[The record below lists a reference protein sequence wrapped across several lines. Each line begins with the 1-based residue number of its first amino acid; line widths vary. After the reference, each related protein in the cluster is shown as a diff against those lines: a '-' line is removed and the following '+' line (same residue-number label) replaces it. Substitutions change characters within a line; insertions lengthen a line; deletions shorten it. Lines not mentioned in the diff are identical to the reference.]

1 MNEHPILAQ
10 VVLGYC
16 PMIDRQRTVLATR
29 LTAFPQRPEAVPD
42 MAALLQALAEAW
54 PADSNRQ
61 LLLNLASEGMLRAA
75 LGDALPAQL
84 WLQLPAFM
92 AADPAHH
99 DALHALHARGSTLF
113 VEGRS
118 TGGLPA
124 AVRDCFKYALIALG
138 DERRAGAPGDA
149 ARAGTPGPGAAAR
162 TLGFV
167 QSGVSCAAEVED
179 SFARGAAAVLGWPIA
194 EPVARAGGKAVAPDL
209 KVIVELMNRVDREEP
224 IDRLEAV
231 LKNDPTLAFRL
242 VRYINSA
249 AFGLRVEISSFRH
262 AIMML
267 GYQKLKRWLALLL
280 ASASSDPN
288 MRPVMYA
295 AVRRGLFMEELV
307 RAAGDEQMASELF
320 ICGVFSLLDIMMG
333 QPFDALLKSIPV
345 PQDVH
350 DALVQGSGRYRP
362 YLELVQAVEQEAL
375 FDIRNASEALM
386 LSAAEVNRAL
396 LRALATARQLE

>member
-1 MNEHPILAQ
+1 MNEHPVLGQ

-16 PMIDRQRTVLATR
+16 PMIDRQRVVLATR
-29 LTAFPQRPEAVPD
+29 LTAFPLRPDAEPD
-42 MAALLQALAEAW
+42 AAALLQALAEVW

-61 LLLNLASEGMLRAA
+61 VLLNLASESMLRGAMA
-75 LGDALPAQL
+75 GALPPQL
-84 WLQLPAFM
+84 WLEVPAFM
-92 AADPAHH
+92 AADEQHQA
-99 DALHALHARGSTLF
+99 ALSALQARGSTLF
-113 VEGRS
+113 VKGRAS
-118 TGGLPA
+118 TALPA
-124 AVRDCFKYALIALG
+124 PVRACFKYSIIELA
-138 DERRAGAPGDA
+138 DERRSGAEAPTGAP
-149 ARAGTPGPGAAAR
+149 R

-167 QSGVSCAAEVED
+167 QSGVRCASEVED
-179 SFARGAAAVLGWPIA
+179 SFKRGAAAVLGWPID
-194 EPVARAGGKAVAPDL
+194 EPVARSGGKAVAPDL
-209 KVIVELMNRVDREEP
+209 KVIVELINRVDREEP

-288 MRPVMYA
+288 MRPVMFA

-307 RAAGDEQMASELF
+307 RSAGDEQMGSELF

-333 QPFDALLKSIPV
+333 QPFEQLLKSIPV

-350 DALVQGSGRYRP
+350 DALVQGAGRYRP
-362 YLELVQAVEQEAL
+362 YVELVRAVEQESM
-375 FDIRNASEALM
+375 FDIRNAAEALM
-386 LSAAEVNRAL
+386 LSAAEVNHAL
-396 LRALATARQLE
+396 LRALVAARQLE

>member
-1 MNEHPILAQ
+1 MNEHPVLGQ
-10 VVLGYC
+10 VVLGYS
-16 PMIDRQRTVLATR
+16 PMIDRQRVVLATR
-29 LTAFPQRPEAVPD
+29 LTAFPLRPDVEPD
-42 MAALLQALAEAW
+42 AALLLQALAEVW

-61 LLLNLASEGMLRAA
+61 VLLNLASEGMLRAA
-75 LGDALPAQL
+75 MASALPSQL
-84 WLQLPAFM
+84 WLELPAFM
-92 AADPAHH
+92 AADSQHQA
-99 DALHALHARGSTLF
+99 ALAALHARGGTLF
-113 VEGRS
+113 VKGRAGS
-118 TGGLPA
+118 ELPPT
-124 AVRDCFKYALIALG
+124 VRACFKYSIIELA
-138 DERRAGAPGDA
+138 DERRSGADAPTGAP
-149 ARAGTPGPGAAAR
+149 R

-167 QSGVSCAAEVED
+167 QSGVRCAAEVED
-179 SFARGAAAVLGWPIA
+179 SFKHGAAAVLGWPID
-194 EPVARAGGKAVAPDL
+194 EPVGKGNGKTVAPDL
-209 KVIVELMNRVDREEP
+209 KVIVELINRVDREEP

-288 MRPVMYA
+288 MKPVMFA

-307 RAAGDEQMASELF
+307 RSAGDEQMGSELF
-320 ICGVFSLLDIMMG
+320 ICGVFSLLDCLMG
-333 QPFDALLKSIPV
+333 QPFDQLLKSIPV

-350 DALVQGSGRYRP
+350 DALVQGTGRYRP
-362 YLELVQAVEQEAL
+362 YLELVRAVEQESM
-375 FDIRNASEALM
+375 FDIRNAAEALM

-396 LRALATARQLE
+396 LRGLMAARQLE